1 MRCFDLN
8 IGLYFFRSSSSIGRP
23 ELRTVSVQ
31 HDGTITDKVME
42 SPQVPC
48 SLDFLKFPFDLQTCD
63 IRMGQMSYGPQSLS
77 TQLNDWDL
85 AWFTENSQ
93 WSLEAIPIRRVGENH
108 FVIKF
113 LLRRRSLFHLLNV
126 ILPTFLLSLIT
137 LAGFWIP
144 PDQGERISLGMANCL
159 AFVVFMLLLVDQL
172 PSSSNAAPAFGKF
185 IATF

>member
-1 MRCFDLN
+1 MRCLGLN
-8 IGLYFFRSSSSIGRP
+8 IGLYFFRSLSSKVRP
-23 ELRTVSVQ
+23 ELRTVSLQ
-31 HDGTITDKVME
+31 HDGTITEMVME
-42 SPQVPC
+42 SPKVAC

-63 IRMGQMSYGPQSLS
+63 IRMGQLDYGPGTLS

-93 WSLEAIPIRRVGENH
+93 WSLEAIQVQRILKNH

-113 LLRRRSLFHLLNV
+113 PLRRRSSFHLLNV

-144 PDQGERISLGMANCL
+144 PDQGERISLGMSNCL

-185 IATF
+185 VLR